1 MLKTRNRSY
10 LLILRHKM
18 IHSTNKSVTTKK
30 KTINLEIK
38 MNATTVNIHQGTIQ
52 DVRFM
57 DDRYVAP
64 IATASNTPSL
74 LEKIFTGVTD
84 FCDKVTQSSFEA
96 WERSGK
102 NERF

>member
-1 MLKTRNRSY
+1 
-10 LLILRHKM
+10 M
-18 IHSTNKSVTTKK
+18 IHSTNKNVKNRK
-30 KTINLEIK
+30 RIINLEIK
-38 MNATTVNIHQGTIQ
+38 MNATTVNIHQGTIH

-64 IATASNTPSL
+64 IATAPNTPSL
-74 LEKIFTGVTD
+74 LEKIISGVTG
-84 FCDKVTQSSFEA
+84 FCDKITQSSFEA

>member
-1 MLKTRNRSY
+1 MKAKT
-10 LLILRHKM
+10 L
-18 IHSTNKSVTTKK
+18 
-30 KTINLEIK
+30 
-38 MNATTVNIHQGTIQ
+38 NIHQGTIQ

-64 IATASNTPSL
+64 VVTAPNTPSL
-74 LEKIFTGVTD
+74 LEKIISSITD
-84 FCDKVTQSSFEA
+84 FCDKTTQSSFEA

>member
-1 MLKTRNRSY
+1 
-10 LLILRHKM
+10 M
-18 IHSTNKSVTTKK
+18 IHSTNKNVKNRK
-30 KTINLEIK
+30 RIINLEIK

-52 DVRFM
+52 DVRFL

-64 IATASNTPSL
+64 VVTTPNTPSL
-74 LEKIFTGVTD
+74 LEKIITSISD
-84 FCDKVTQSSFEA
+84 FCDKTTQSSFEA